1 MFRRRVRV
9 SDQTERTPAETASA
23 PETPAEADRT
33 TADAP
38 LDDTGVILE
47 LQKQAQT
54 YLEGWQRERAEFA
67 NYKKRMERDKL
78 DLYQTAANDVLKN
91 LLPVLDDLER
101 AFSNLPADLK
111 DNSWVDGMGGVQR
124 KFLKV
129 LETFNVTPID
139 PTGQPFDP
147 NEHEAIGTDDSEL
160 PPGTVTTTMQRGYR
174 AGERVLRP
182 ALVKVA
188 Q

>member
-9 SDQTERTPAETASA
+9 SDQTERTPTDIASA
-23 PETPAEADRT
+23 PETPAETERT
-33 TADAP
+33 TDAAP
-38 LDDTGVILE
+38 LDDTDVILQ

-78 DLYQTAANDVLKN
+78 DLYQTAANDTLKN
-91 LLPVLDDLER
+91 LLPVLDDFER

-111 DNSWVDGMGGVQR
+111 DNPWVDGMGGVQR

-129 LETFNVTPID
+129 LETFNVTPIN

-147 NEHEAIGTDDSEL
+147 TAHEALGTEESDL
-160 PPGTVTTTMQRGYR
+160 PTGTVTTTMQRGYR